1 MLSKIIRI
9 FLPVTLIIYLLLFF
23 VKPKLPDLP
32 QIQKPVLDNDPSQ
45 QAASILPIK
54 SVYGKYAYD
63 ITPLYSYEIYGIV
76 VSEYSSRNFLDLTH
90 KKDPAN
96 IRDLCL
102 VWGDNIKSGAY
113 QKVKYSH
120 GEFTCYY
127 SYTQNLD
134 PPFNGLYLS
143 NNHLIPK
150 NEDIE
155 KKIAR
160 VNTGDQ
166 VRISG
171 YLANYKITDENGR
184 ESSSRNT
191 SITRNDTRN
200 GACEII
206 YVNQIEVIK
215 RSGVIYYALKKYLP
229 FLIISLFGYSL
240 LKFLFF

>member
-1 MLSKIIRI
+1 MVS
-9 FLPVTLIIYLLLFF
+9 LIIYLLLLF
-23 VKPKLPDLP
+23 VKPKLSDLP
-32 QIQKPVLDNDPSQ
+32 QIQKPVMDNNPTQNALNIS
-45 QAASILPIK
+45 PIQT
-54 SVYGKYAYD
+54 VYGKYTYD

-76 VSEYSSRNFLDLTH
+76 VSEYSSHNWLDLTH

-96 IRDLCL
+96 TRDLCL
-102 VWGDNIKSGAY
+102 VWGENVKSGAY

-127 SYTQNLD
+127 SYRLNID
-134 PPFNGLYLS
+134 PPFNGFYFS

-155 KKIAR
+155 RKIGGI
-160 VNTGDQ
+160 NIGDQ

-184 ESSSRNT
+184 ESTSRNT
-191 SITRNDTRN
+191 SITRNDARN

-206 YVNQIEVIK
+206 YVTEIEVLK
-215 RSGVIYYALKKYLP
+215 RGNIIYFALKKYLP
-229 FLIISLFGYSL
+229 ILIIASFGYIIF
-240 LKFLFF
+240 KFLFL